1 MASRLLK
8 ASDIMTKEVVIAHP
22 DMSLVEVAKLMNQF
36 RIGGVPVMA
45 EGELVG
51 AVTERTIMQKVV
63 EADVQPS
70 KVFVRDIMTPPKIV
84 VGLGEDVNAI
94 ARRMAKEDVTR
105 VFVCDDGKLAG
116 IITNKDVLKHSHE
129 QLNILIEQA
138 KIKGPQL
145 HQQYTAYGKCERC
158 GTNTHLLLKEEMF
171 VCGNCFERL

>member
-1 MASRLLK
+1 MASRVLK

-22 DMSLVEVAKLMNQF
+22 DMNLVEAAKLMNQF

-63 EADVQPS
+63 EADIQPS
-70 KVFVRDIMTPPKIV
+70 KVFIKDIMVPPRIV
-84 VGLGEDVNAI
+84 VNRDEEVNNI
-94 ARRMAKEDVTR
+94 AKRMAKEDVTR
-105 VFVCDDGKLAG
+105 VFVCDEGKLAG

-171 VCGNCFERL
+171 ICKDCFELL